1 MALKDY
7 LHSYLGSNL
16 ASQLGF
22 SLEANSYDFIV
33 TETLD
38 RLNITTEDEVDSKV
52 LHTVGKVCLW
62 ESILR
67 EVSFDYDVSADGSSS
82 KRSQL
87 FDHVA
92 KMYLDAV
99 NDALPYLPE
108 YQIEIGT
115 FDSFDPYKYR
125 G

>member
-1 MALKDY
+1 MLKNY
-7 LHSYLGSNL
+7 LHSYLGNL

-38 RLNITTEDEVDSKV
+38 RLNITTEDKVDSKV
-52 LHTVGKVCLW
+52 LHAVGKVCLW

-67 EVSFDYDVSADGSSS
+67 EISFDYDVSADGSSN

-87 FDHVA
+87 FDHVSTQ
-92 KMYLDAV
+92 LNSCI
-99 NDALPYLPE
+99 NDALPYLPD
-108 YQIEIGT
+108 YQIEVGT
-115 FDSFDPYKYR
+115 FETFDPYKYR